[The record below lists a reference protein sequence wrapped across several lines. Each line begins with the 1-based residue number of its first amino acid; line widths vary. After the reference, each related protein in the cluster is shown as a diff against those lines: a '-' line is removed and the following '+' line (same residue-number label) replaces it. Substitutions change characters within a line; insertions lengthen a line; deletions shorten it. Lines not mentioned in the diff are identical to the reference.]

1 MHRYEAGPNHFS
13 RGNCA
18 IERYWEGDSSIAS
31 CSSQFCTLPWQYS
44 YTAHKPRLLP
54 SRNNTKTSDAPWKLS
69 VQNFEVGVKRK
80 KDQLFTACYPY
91 LVWCRETDFSDL
103 SDPSNHKTCVSYH
116 MLGAGMGTLLGS
128 YIIQT
133 YTTMMFGMTLG
144 GWSTY
149 NTLLSQHQAV
159 AIVAILSRKKS
170 RASSLA
176 DWRSISL
183 TMRKTGMQRMEEM
196 VMTAPMNC
204 AHWG

>member
-1 MHRYEAGPNHFS
+1 MAFS
-13 RGNCA
+13 QHVAHIWYDVVRR
-18 IERYWEGDSSIAS
+18 ILVTSV
-31 CSSQFCTLPWQYS
+31 TLPIMKLVFLITCWGRGGEGRDGHS
-44 YTAHKPRLLP
+44 PRLLYYI
-54 SRNNTKTSDAPWKLS
+54 NIQHNDIWYDPW
-69 VQNFEVGVKRK
+69 
-80 KDQLFTACYPY
+80 
-91 LVWCRETDFSDL
+91 
-103 SDPSNHKTCVSYH
+103 
-116 MLGAGMGTLLGS
+116 
-128 YIIQT
+128 
-133 YTTMMFGMTLG
+133 
-144 GWSTY
+144 WSTY